1 MMEATGLKKLK
12 TVVYGFA
19 KFKDLL
25 YELVSRDI
33 KIRYR
38 RSILGLLWTLLNPIL
53 MMTVMTIVFSNIF
66 RSDIKNFPIYF
77 FTGNILFSFVVESTT
92 NALYSIVGSGNLI
105 KKVYVPKY
113 LFPMSKVFSS
123 VVNLFFS
130 FIAMMIVM
138 IVTGVKFYVT
148 MFLAPIVLIYVIVFS
163 LGFGMILATLQVFFR
178 DTAHLYTVVTLAWM
192 YLTPVFYPESL
203 LAGRLDFVLSVN
215 PMVHYIRFMRKIVLY
230 NAVPTVSEN
239 LTCFLISFVFLIIGL
254 IVFYRKQDKF
264 ILYI

>member
-1 MMEATGLKKLK
+1 MKKFKIMLS
-12 TVVYGFA
+12 GFV
-19 KFKDLL
+19 KYKDLL

-66 RSDIKNFPIYF
+66 RSDIENFPIYF
-77 FTGNILFSFVVESTT
+77 FTGNILFSFITESTT
-92 NALYSIVGSGNLI
+92 NALNSITGSGNLI

-123 VVNLFFS
+123 VVNLFFA
-130 FIAMMIVM
+130 FIAMMLVM
-138 IVTGVKFYVT
+138 VVTRVKFQVT
-148 MFLAPIVLIYVIVFS
+148 MFLVPIVLIYIILFS
-163 LGFGMILATLQVFFR
+163 LGVGMILATLQVFFR
-178 DTAHLYTVVTLAWM
+178 DTAHLYSVVTLAWM
-192 YLTPVFYPESL
+192 YLTPIFYPESMLPKRLGL
-203 LAGRLDFVLSVN
+203 LLSMN

-230 NAVPTVSEN
+230 NTVPTVTEN
-239 LTCFLISFVFLIIGL
+239 LTCCAISLVFLSIGL
-254 IVFYRKQDKF
+254 IAFYRKQDKF